1 MLAFSVRRLLTGLIT
16 VFAVSLLSFFVFNAL
31 PGNPAQIMLGMDA
44 DKSAIE
50 RLEKELNLNEP
61 ALTRY
66 FLWIGALFKGDLGY
80 SIGYKKPVSE
90 VIISSLEP
98 TASITLMS
106 ILIATLV
113 SFPLGII
120 SARHH
125 NKALDYMISAFSQIG
140 LIIPGFWLGILL
152 LLMFSVQL
160 ELFPSGGYIPLCED
174 LRGWASSIALP
185 SLSLGIISSSVLI
198 RMIRSSI
205 IGNMNEDY
213 ARTATGKGLS
223 SAKVLRKHVLKN
235 AMIPVLSMFGLQAA
249 AILAGTIIIESV
261 FSIPGIGRLLLYSVQ
276 RRDLPVVQGIVIWIA
291 VITIGIN
298 FTMDIVHMYIDPR
311 IR

>member
-16 VFAVSLLSFFVFNAL
+16 VFAVSLLSFFVFNSL

-50 RLEKELNLNEP
+50 RLEKELNLDKP
-61 ALTRY
+61 AIIRY
-66 FLWIGALFKGDLGY
+66 FIWIGNLLKGDLGN

-90 VIISSLEP
+90 VIISALPP
-98 TASITLMS
+98 TISITLMS
-106 ILIATLV
+106 IVIAALF
-113 SFPLGII
+113 SFPLGIY
-120 SARHH
+120 SAKQH
-125 NKALDYMISAFSQIG
+125 NKPIDYIITAFSQIG

-152 LLMFSVQL
+152 LMMFSVQMK
-160 ELFPSGGYIPLCED
+160 LFPSGGYVPLCED
-174 LRGWASSIALP
+174 WFGWIRSITLP
-185 SLSLGIISSSVLI
+185 SLSLGMISSSVLI

-223 SAKVLRKHVLKN
+223 ANKVLRKHVLKN
-235 AMIPVLSMFGLQAA
+235 AMIPVLSVFGLQVA
-249 AILAGTIIIESV
+249 AILAGTIIIETV

-291 VITIGIN
+291 IVTIVIN
-298 FTMDIVHMYIDPR
+298 FTMDIVHMYLDPR